1 MPSAGRLGDSAAGHG
16 CFPATPIISGSP
28 DVSINGKPAARK
40 GDPVLLHAC
49 PCPKMPHGIHG
60 RSISAGSSN
69 VSINGKPA
77 SRVGDAIG
85 CGGQVAAGSG
95 DVFIGDTPYQS
106 PSHDCGE
113 GAAKSNAPFLRILP
127 LVNPVEIL
135 WSKPI
140 YSPGYFK
147 SVAEQQLKGTI
158 TQALPEELPP
168 LGEALS
174 SLVKSGG
181 SPEQMLYVLEKGTT
195 KAKRRKAREAITKRA
210 SEKEPDVAERFTQDM
225 DAAEKA
231 MLSEHIYTL
240 DKPKEKLK
248 KHRQQVVEDFKHDS
262 GWKLASDRDLNRLGL
277 SRKDLR
283 VEGSNFRAQVYMPD
297 HKVFGP
303 DAKPVL
309 VFRGT
314 EALGDWTKG
323 NIPQGLMGRSK
334 YYKQAV
340 KLGDRI
346 KNKGIPIEIAGHS
359 LGGGLASAA
368 SKAGNFPATTFN
380 SAGLHRKTVERYGVP
395 KVQQGSDGNITRYR
409 VEGEVLTHAQEK
421 MPVLKLLP
429 SAVGITT
436 QTFSKPKSLTVQTE
450 GVGAAPDT
458 NVAIA
463 EDTDV
468 TLKERINLHGM
479 DMMREAIEDRKVD
492 DLHTLA
498 KQV

>member
-95 DVFIGDTPYQS
+95 DVFIGETPYQS

-127 LVNPVEIL
+127 LVNPVEAL

-147 SVAEQQLKGTI
+147 SVAEQQLKGSI

-168 LGEALS
+168 LGQDLS

-240 DKPKEKLK
+240 DKEKLK
-248 KHRQQVVEDFKHDS
+248 EPRQQVAEDFKHDS
-262 GWKLASDRDLNRLGL
+262 GWTLASDDDLNDLGL

-283 VEGSNFRAQVYMPD
+283 VKGSNFRAQVYMPD
-297 HKVFGP
+297 HKVFGSE
-303 DAKPVL
+303 AKPVL

-314 EALGDWTKG
+314 EAVGDWTKG

-340 KLGDRI
+340 EISRNI
-346 KNKGIPIEIAGHS
+346 KKAGSPIEISGHS

-368 SKAGNFPATTFN
+368 SKAGNYPATTFN
-380 SAGLHRKTVERYGVP
+380 SAGLHKKTVERYGVP
-395 KVQQGSDGNITRYR
+395 KAQQGSDDNITRYR
-409 VEGEVLTHAQEK
+409 IEGEVLTHAQEK
-421 MPVLKLLP
+421 MPVLRRLP
-429 SAVGITT
+429 SAVGNTT
-436 QTFSKPKSLTVQTE
+436 QTFSKPKSLTAQTE
-450 GVGAAPDT
+450 GVGAAIGT

-463 EDTDV
+463 DDTDV
-468 TLKERINLHGM
+468 TLKERVNLHGM

>member
-1 MPSAGRLGDSAAGHG
+1 
-16 CFPATPIISGSP
+16 
-28 DVSINGKPAARK
+28 
-40 GDPVLLHAC
+40 
-49 PCPKMPHGIHG
+49 
-60 RSISAGSSN
+60 
-69 VSINGKPA
+69 
-77 SRVGDAIG
+77 
-85 CGGQVAAGSG
+85 
-95 DVFIGDTPYQS
+95 
-106 PSHDCGE
+106 
-113 GAAKSNAPFLRILP
+113 
-127 LVNPVEIL
+127 
-135 WSKPI
+135 
-140 YSPGYFK
+140 
-147 SVAEQQLKGTI
+147 
-158 TQALPEELPP
+158 
-168 LGEALS
+168 
-174 SLVKSGG
+174 LVKSGG

-210 SEKEPDVAERFTQDM
+210 SEKEPEVAERFTQDM

-240 DKPKEKLK
+240 DKEELKEP
-248 KHRQQVVEDFKHDS
+248 RQQVAEDFKHDS
-262 GWKLASDRDLNRLGL
+262 GWKLASDDDLDDLGF

-297 HKVFGP
+297 HKVFGSE
-303 DAKPVL
+303 AKPVL

-314 EALGDWTKG
+314 EATGDWTKG

-340 KLGDRI
+340 ILGEKI
-346 KNKGIPIEIAGHS
+346 NKKNRPIEITGHS

-368 SKAGNFPATTFN
+368 SKAGNLPATTFN
-380 SAGLHRKTVERYGVP
+380 SAGLHKKTVERYGVP
-395 KVQQGSDGNITRYR
+395 TAQQGSDDNVTRYR
-409 VEGEVLTHAQEK
+409 IEGEVLTHAQEK
-421 MPVLKLLP
+421 MPVLRRLP
-429 SAVGITT
+429 SAVGNTT
-436 QTFSKPKSLTVQTE
+436 QTFSKPKSLTAQAE
-450 GVGAAPDT
+450 GADAALGT

>member
-49 PCPKMPHGIHG
+49 PCPNMPHGIHG

-95 DVFIGDTPYQS
+95 DVFIGETPYQS

-127 LVNPVEIL
+127 LVNPVEAL

-195 KAKRRKAREAITKRA
+195 KAKRRKAREAITERA

-240 DKPKEKLK
+240 DKEELKEP
-248 KHRQQVVEDFKHDS
+248 RQQVAEDFKHDS
-262 GWKLASDRDLNRLGL
+262 GWTLASDQDLNDLGIDPQAF
-277 SRKDLR
+277 KVDKT
-283 VEGSNFRAQVYMPD
+283 NFRAQVYIPD
-297 HKVFGP
+297 PHVFGP
-303 DAKPVL
+303 EAKPVL

-314 EALGDWTKG
+314 EATGDWTKG
-323 NIPQGLMGRSK
+323 NIPQALLGRSK
-334 YYKQAV
+334 YYNQAV
-340 KLGDRI
+340 KLGDSI
-346 KNKGIPIEIAGHS
+346 KNTGIPIDIAGHS

-395 KVQQGSDGNITRYR
+395 KAQQGSDDNITRYR
-409 VEGEVLTHAQEK
+409 IEGEVLTHAQEK
-421 MPVLKLLP
+421 MPVVRRLP
-429 SAVGITT
+429 SAVGNTT
-436 QTFSKPKSLTVQTE
+436 QTFSKPKSLTAQAK
-450 GVGAAPDT
+450 GADAAPST
-458 NVAIA
+458 NVAIE

>member
-1 MPSAGRLGDSAAGHG
+1 MMPSAGRLGDSAAGHG

-49 PCPKMPHGIHG
+49 PCPNMPHGIHG

-95 DVFIGDTPYQS
+95 DVFIGETPYQS

-127 LVNPVEIL
+127 LVNPVEAL

-147 SVAEQQLKGTI
+147 SVAEQQLKGSI
-158 TQALPEELPP
+158 TQTLPEELPP
-168 LGEALS
+168 LGQDLS

-240 DKPKEKLK
+240 DKEKLK
-248 KHRQQVVEDFKHDS
+248 EPRQQVAEDFKHDS
-262 GWKLASDRDLNRLGL
+262 GWKLASEKQLEKLGID
-277 SRKDLR
+277 SQAFKIDKT
-283 VEGSNFRAQVYMPD
+283 NFRAQVYIPD
-297 HKVFGP
+297 PHVFGP
-303 DAKPVL
+303 EAKPVL

-314 EALGDWTKG
+314 EATGDWTKG
-323 NIPQGLMGRSK
+323 NIPQALLGRSK
-334 YYKQAV
+334 YYNQAV
-340 KLGDRI
+340 KLGDSI
-346 KNKGIPIEIAGHS
+346 KNTGIPIDIAGHS

-395 KVQQGSDGNITRYR
+395 KAQQGSDDNITRYR
-409 VEGEVLTHAQEK
+409 IEGEVLTHAQEK
-421 MPVLKLLP
+421 MPVVRRLP
-429 SAVGITT
+429 SAVGNTT
-436 QTFSKPKSLTVQTE
+436 QTFSKPKSLTAQAK
-450 GVGAAPDT
+450 GADAAPST
-458 NVAIA
+458 NVAIE